1 MRIDPKDRIAGVP
14 ILAVRGFFNSVGGRL
29 FSQERLAGE
38 LGLPQQ
44 QAAVVLDTLV
54 SEGYVEWYNRPTLGS
69 TPELHGPWRTTVK
82 GNALA
87 GARASAPVRRAVA
100 ERHLAAFLERVRA
113 ANAHFDFCYW
123 VEQVVLFGSLLDPTR
138 EHVSDVDLAVQLVS
152 RYSDQQERVHAQ
164 LRRANLANPRF
175 GSSLDRVLWA
185 QTEVLL
191 YLKNRSRVL
200 ALVEPDA
207 VPLDA
212 PQRVIYRRSDQGVH
226 ELFGSPARTRPG
238 SGDDTAY

>member
-1 MRIDPKDRIAGVP
+1 VP

-38 LGLPQQ
+38 LGLPHQ
-44 QAAVVLDTLV
+44 QAEMVLNTLV
-54 SEGYVEWYNRPTLGS
+54 SEGYIEWYNRTHPW
-69 TPELHGPWRTTVK
+69 LHARAARAVAHHGE
-82 GNALA
+82 GHALA
-87 GARASAPVRRAVA
+87 GARASAPVRRVVA

-113 ANAHFDFCYW
+113 ATAHFDFCYW
-123 VEQVVLFGSLLDPTR
+123 VEEVVLFGSLLDPTR

-152 RYSDQQERVHAQ
+152 RYSDQPERVHAQ
-164 LRRANLANPRF
+164 LRRANLANRRF

-185 QTEVLL
+185 QMEVLL

-212 PQRVIYRRSDQGVH
+212 PQRVIYRRPDQAVH
-226 ELFGSPARTRPG
+226 ELVGPPARTRPG
-238 SGDDTAY
+238 SGDETAY